1 MIETVIC
8 KDVFGKE
15 YIVDNDNLE
24 QRVGV
29 YAVIIKNDKI
39 LLTRQWDGYS
49 LVGGGVDKGESLE
62 DAFVREVKEET
73 GLNALPGRMIYHA
86 TTFFKKDET
95 SKPKQS
101 FQFYFTQK
109 SVEGDISN
117 DSITQS
123 EGGYTNGIAEWI
135 SLKDAEN
142 IELRHSVDLKTIL
155 TKYNDSRGTSTF

>member
-1 MIETVIC
+1 MTKTVVC

-15 YIVDNDNLE
+15 YAVDADDLE
-24 QRVGV
+24 QRIGV
-29 YAVIIKNDKI
+29 YAVIVKDGKI

-73 GLNALPGRMIYHA
+73 GLIAQPDRMIYHA
-86 TTFFKKDET
+86 TTFFKKDEI

-109 SVEGDISN
+109 SIEGDISN
-117 DSITQS
+117 DGITQS
-123 EGGYTNGIAEWI
+123 EGAYTNNIAEWV
-135 SLKDAEN
+135 SLDDAEN
-142 IELRHSVDLKTIL
+142 IKLRHSIDLKTIL
-155 TKYNDSRGTSTF
+155 TAYNGA